1 MWLPV
6 HEMQESTAGKL

>member
-1 MWLPV
+1 V